1 MKGKFFF
8 SLKLSA
14 LPMWMQ
20 SPDEARA
27 RGVQHTCEG
36 ERRGPLS
43 GSVIRVVMLLAVFV
57 FCLRFRFAPP
67 SLSTSRAPSLLP
79 HLTSFPRRLSGFL
92 PFLPSLSASTVKSSC
107 CRTAGLLRS
116 LSWLWVWGTSS
127 NSEPVQNPVQKSNK
141 WNNQIRWKSLPHM
154 FPILVYFPLLHT
166 MLGVIFCS
174 LFDYTCLLWSFYDLQ
189 VS

>member
-8 SLKLSA
+8 NLKLSA
-14 LPMWMQ
+14 FPMWMQ

-43 GSVIRVVMLLAVFV
+43 GSVIRVVMLFAVFV

-92 PFLPSLSASTVKSSC
+92 PFCRVSQHRPWSRPVVGLRVCCGVCLGSDSGAHLATVSLFKILRKNPISGIIRSDENPCLTC
-107 CRTAGLLRS
+107 FRS
-116 LSWLWVWGTSS
+116 LFTFHSFT
-127 NSEPVQNPVQKSNK
+127 P
-141 WNNQIRWKSLPHM
+141 
-154 FPILVYFPLLHT
+154 
-166 MLGVIFCS
+166 C
-174 LFDYTCLLWSFYDLQ
+174 LWSSSAHFLTTPVCYDP
-189 VS
+189 SMISR